1 MKADE
6 IEDMAIR
13 LNEIGFTFKNHLNK
27 TILIKLFGTEFGD
40 KIYPDER
47 IVPRKFEE
55 TEEKVMKKIKEEI
68 DKRGFAIKEELEKNI
83 NIVYRK
89 KAGKEKVG
97 KVVKLSV
104 SEKKKII
111 DKLFKTII
119 PQSYQ
124 VKKVRGEEQKGQ
136 LGYTGD
142 KTIITVVYK

>member
-1 MKADE
+1 MVVSV
-6 IEDMAIR
+6 
-13 LNEIGFTFKNHLNK
+13 
-27 TILIKLFGTEFGD
+27 LFPFFGGWA
-40 KIYPDER
+40 
-47 IVPRKFEE
+47 
-55 TEEKVMKKIKEEI
+55 KKP
-68 DKRGFAIKEELEKNI
+68 

-89 KAGKEKVG
+89 KAGKENVG